1 MLVVCKSNV
10 AYLELSQKE
19 KEKKKKKT
27 KTESCTAEV
36 YNATCER
43 SLKQVGHHFLEGQ
56 SESLRLQSIFL
67 SIDPSML

>member
-1 MLVVCKSNV
+1 MWHTLNFH
-10 AYLELSQKE
+10 
-19 KEKKKKKT
+19 KKKKKRKKQN

-56 SESLRLQSIFL
+56 SESLILQSIFL